1 MTSQSD
7 ETEGEDD
14 DDDNDVLGSDEQMDQ
29 VYNYDVINNYNL
41 GDQENNLFVQL
52 EDLFSE
58 QLDGLFC
65 FVKIN
70 KNN

>member
-58 QLDGLFC
+58 QLDGLF
-65 FVKIN
+65 ILLN
-70 KNN
+70 

>member
-14 DDDNDVLGSDEQMDQ
+14 DDDNDVLGSDEQMDP

-58 QLDGLFC
+58 QLDGLSLFE
-65 FVKIN
+65 FF
-70 KNN
+70 

>member
-7 ETEGEDD
+7 ETEGEDDD

-58 QLDGLFC
+58 QLDGLF
-65 FVKIN
+65 F
-70 KNN
+70 